1 MHKRNAIV
9 TVAALGTMLFAASI
23 LGAVSAD
30 AATAAPAAPTPQP
43 PSSACSSVY
52 FDIEL
57 GQGVD
62 VFCNQAPA
70 TYQVVAQCN
79 NGAEFWSSVGT
90 VTVANSAPSV
100 ALCRGEL
107 LAPAQI
113 ISYYVIE

>member
-1 MHKRNAIV
+1 VHKRNAIV
-9 TVAALGTMLFAASI
+9 TVAALGTMLFAASM
-23 LGAVSAD
+23 LGAASAD
-30 AATAAPAAPTPQP
+30 AATAAPAAPSPQP
-43 PSSACSSVY
+43 PSSCSAVY

-70 TYQVVAQCN
+70 TYQVIAQCN

-90 VTVANSAPSV
+90 VSVANSAPSI

>member
-1 MHKRNAIV
+1 MRKRSAIA
-9 TVAALGTMLFAASI
+9 TVAALGTMLFAATM
-23 LGAVSAD
+23 LGGASAD
-30 AATAAPAAPTPQP
+30 AATAAPAAPSPQP
-43 PSSACSSVY
+43 PSSCSAVY

-70 TYQVVAQCN
+70 TYQAMAQCD
-79 NGAEFWSSVGT
+79 NGFQVWWSVGT

-113 ISYYVIE
+113 ISYYVVE